1 MKTSLLAAPRATAL
15 ALLLVAS
22 FSASAGFPETAG
34 ARKFDFSAQ
43 PAAGYTAVPV
53 TAEYSASRGY
63 GFEPGAAAGKPSFF
77 SVDLPEGNYNVTV
90 TLGGA
95 QDAITTIKSELRR
108 LMLENVHTAPGK
120 TEVRTFT
127 VNIRTPQIPASAG
140 LAAGVVKLK
149 APRETVQE
157 AWNWDRRLTLE
168 FNGAAPA
175 VRSIEITPAQTPTIF
190 LLGDSTVC
198 DQPGEPYASWGQMLP
213 RFLRPGVAVANH
225 GESGE
230 TYRDSLARRRLD
242 KVLSAMRPGD
252 TVMMQFGHND
262 QKQIKEG
269 KGGPFTTYK
278 AEIKQHVDG
287 VRAHGGVS
295 VIISSMERRAFDAN
309 GKVVPSLIDYAT
321 AARQSAQ
328 ELGVAFIDLNAMSK
342 PLYEALG
349 TEASKAAFAE
359 PQPGRIDNTHHNNYG
374 AYELAQA
381 VLTGMRQAGV
391 PAASFIADG
400 YGSFDPAR
408 PDPVAKF
415 AVPPS
420 PTFTNERPLGDE
432 ANAGADAAPAAS
444 AFLFAYFTKNG
455 EDGLHLAASA
465 DGYRWEKL
473 GGGRSYLRPK
483 VGISKLMRDPC
494 IVRGPDGTYHMVWT
508 SGWKENNIGYA
519 SSKDLVHWSEQ
530 KELPVMAHEKGVL
543 NAWAPEI
550 VYDEQR
556 GEFLI
561 FWASTVPGK
570 FTETAGSSEEKYN
583 HRLYS
588 TTTRDFSTFTPTKLF
603 YDPGFSVIDATFV
616 RANGKNHLLVKDETV
631 NPPRKYLQVADAPTL
646 TGPFG
651 KLGAPITPQGMW
663 VEGPTAIQA
672 GPDVIVYYDAY
683 RTKHYGAMRSRD
695 LVHWEDVTA
704 KMSFPDEDTAVRMR
718 HGTAIAVPAALVEQ
732 LRTQ

>member
-1 MKTSLLAAPRATAL
+1 
-15 ALLLVAS
+15 
-22 FSASAGFPETAG
+22 
-34 ARKFDFSAQ
+34 
-43 PAAGYTAVPV
+43 
-53 TAEYSASRGY
+53 
-63 GFEPGAAAGKPSFF
+63 
-77 SVDLPEGNYNVTV
+77 
-90 TLGGA
+90 
-95 QDAITTIKSELRR
+95 
-108 LMLENVHTAPGK
+108 
-120 TEVRTFT
+120 
-127 VNIRTPQIPASAG
+127 
-140 LAAGVVKLK
+140 
-149 APRETVQE
+149 
-157 AWNWDRRLTLE
+157 
-168 FNGAAPA
+168 
-175 VRSIEITPAQTPTIF
+175 
-190 LLGDSTVC
+190 
-198 DQPGEPYASWGQMLP
+198 
-213 RFLRPGVAVANH
+213 
-225 GESGE
+225 
-230 TYRDSLARRRLD
+230 
-242 KVLSAMRPGD
+242 
-252 TVMMQFGHND
+252 MMQFGHND
-262 QKQIKEG
+262 QKQIKDG

-287 VRAHGGVS
+287 VRARGGVP

-309 GKVVPSLIDYAT
+309 GKVIPSLIDYAT
-321 AARQSAQ
+321 AARQSAE

-342 PLYEALG
+342 PFYEALG

-400 YGSFDPAR
+400 YGSFNPAK
-408 PDPVAKF
+408 PDPVASF
-415 AVPPS
+415 AVPRS
-420 PTFTNERPLGDE
+420 PTFSNERPLGDE
-432 ANAGADAAPAAS
+432 ANAGPQARAGSTAY
-444 AFLFAYFTKNG
+444 LFTYFTRNG

-473 GGGRSYLRPK
+473 GGGRSYLTPK

-519 SSKDLVHWSEQ
+519 SSKDLIHWSEQ

-550 VYDEQR
+550 VYDDQR

-570 FTETAGSSEEKYN
+570 FAETAGSSEEKYN

-588 TTTRDFSTFTPTKLF
+588 TSTRDFQSFTPTKLF

-631 NPPRKYLQVADAPTL
+631 NPPRKYLQVADAPSL
-646 TGPFG
+646 NGPFG
-651 KLGAPITPQGMW
+651 KLSAPITPQGMW

-672 GPDVIVYYDAY
+672 GEDVIVYYDAY

-695 LVHWEDVTA
+695 LVNWEDVTA
-704 KMSFPDEDTAVRMR
+704 KMSFPDEGTPVRMR
-718 HGTAIAVPAALVEQ
+718 HGTAIAVPAALIEQ
-732 LRTQ
+732 LRAQN

>member
-1 MKTSLLAAPRATAL
+1 MKTSLLAARRATTL
-15 ALLLVAS
+15 ALLLAAS
-22 FSASAGFPETAG
+22 FSATAQNG
-34 ARKFDFSAQ
+34 EARRFDFSGK

-53 TAEYSASRGY
+53 TTEYSASKGY

-77 SVDLPEGNYNVTV
+77 SVDLPEGNYNITV
-90 TLGGA
+90 TLGGTPEA
-95 QDAITTIKSELRR
+95 STTTIKSELRR
-108 LMLENVHTAPGK
+108 LMLENVRTAPGK
-120 TEVRTFT
+120 TETRTFT
-127 VNIRTPQIPASAG
+127 VNIRTPAIPAVGG
-140 LAAGVVKLK
+140 LAAGAVNLK
-149 APRETVQE
+149 VPRETVQE

-168 FNGAAPA
+168 FNGSQPA
-175 VRSIEITPAQTPTIF
+175 VRSIEIAPAQTPTIF

-213 RFLRPGVAVANH
+213 RFLKPGVAVANH

-262 QKQIKEG
+262 QKQIKDG

-287 VRAHGGVS
+287 VRARGGVP

-309 GKVVPSLIDYAT
+309 GKVIPSLIDYAT
-321 AARQSAQ
+321 AARQSAE

-342 PLYEALG
+342 PFYEALG

-400 YGSFDPAR
+400 YGNFNPAK
-408 PDPVAKF
+408 PDPVASF
-415 AVPPS
+415 AVPRS
-420 PTFTNERPLGDE
+420 PTFSNERPLGDE
-432 ANAGADAAPAAS
+432 ANAGPQARAGATGY
-444 AFLFAYFTKNG
+444 LFTYFTKNG

-473 GGGRSYLRPK
+473 GGGRSYLTPK

-570 FTETAGSSEEKYN
+570 FAETAGSSEEKYN

-588 TTTRDFSTFTPTKLF
+588 TSTKDFQTFTPTKLF

-616 RANGKNHLLVKDETV
+616 RVNGKNHLLVKDETV
-631 NPPRKYLQVADAPTL
+631 NPPRKYLQVADAPSL
-646 TGPFG
+646 SGPFG
-651 KLGAPITPQGMW
+651 KLSAPITPQGMW

-672 GPDVIVYYDAY
+672 GEDVIVYYDAY

-695 LVHWEDVTA
+695 LVNWEDVTA
-704 KMSFPDEDTAVRMR
+704 KMSFPDEGTPVRMR
-718 HGTAIAVPAALVEQ
+718 HGTAIAVPAALIEQ
-732 LRTQ
+732 LRAQN

>member
-1 MKTSLLAAPRATAL
+1 MYTKKIPLFTMLLAAA
-15 ALLLVAS
+15 
-22 FSASAGFPETAG
+22 FSASAQSAV
-34 ARKFDFSAQ
+34 RKFDFSAQ
-43 PAAGYTAVPV
+43 PAAGYTAVPPA
-53 TAEYSASRGY
+53 TGYSAGRGY
-63 GFEPGAAAGKPSFF
+63 GFEPGAGPGKPSFF
-77 SVDLPEGNYNVTV
+77 SVDLPEGSYNVTV

-95 QDAITTIKSELRR
+95 QESSTTVKSELRR
-108 LMLENVHTAPGK
+108 LMLENVRAAPGK

-127 VNIRTPQIPASAG
+127 VNIRTPQIPAGAG
-140 LAAGVVKLK
+140 LAAGAVNLK

-168 FNGAAPA
+168 FNGASPA
-175 VRSIEITPAQTPTIF
+175 VRAIEIAPVQTPTIF
-190 LLGDSTVC
+190 LLGDSTVS

-213 RFLRPGVAVANH
+213 RFLKPGVAVANYAQ
-225 GESGE
+225 SGE
-230 TYRDSLARRRLD
+230 TYRDSLSRRRLD
-242 KVLSAMRPGD
+242 KVLSVMRPGD

-262 QKQIKEG
+262 QKQIKDG
-269 KGGPFTTYK
+269 KSGPFTTYK
-278 AEIKQHVDG
+278 AEIKQHVESI
-287 VRAHGGVS
+287 RARGGVA
-295 VIISSMERRAFDAN
+295 VVISSMERRAFDAN
-309 GKVVPSLIDYAT
+309 GKVIPSLIDYAT

-328 ELGVAFIDLNAMSK
+328 ELGTAFIDLNAMSK
-342 PLYEALG
+342 PFYETLG

-359 PQPGRIDNTHHNNYG
+359 PQPGRTDNTHHNNYG

-400 YGSFDPAR
+400 YGNFDPSK

-420 PTFTNERPLGDE
+420 PKFTNERPLGDE
-432 ANAGADAAPAAS
+432 ANAGAEANSS
-444 AFLFAYFTKNG
+444 ANAYIFAYFTRNG

-465 DGYRWEKL
+465 DGYRWDKL
-473 GGGRSYLRPK
+473 GGGRSYLTPK

-519 SSKDLVHWSEQ
+519 SSKDLVNWSEQ
-530 KELPVMAHEKGVL
+530 QEVPVMAHEKGVL

-550 VYDEQR
+550 VYDELR
-556 GEFLI
+556 SEFLI

-570 FTETAGSSEEKYN
+570 FPETAGSSEEKYN
-583 HRLYS
+583 HRLYA
-588 TTTRDFSTFTPTKLF
+588 TTTKDFKTFTPTRLF

-616 RANGKNHLLVKDETV
+616 RANGKDHLMVKDETV
-631 NPPRKYLQVADAPTL
+631 KPPRKYLQLADAPAL
-646 TGPFG
+646 NGPFG
-651 KLGAPITPQGMW
+651 KLSAPITPQGMW

-672 GPDVIVYYDAY
+672 GADVIVYYDAY
-683 RTKHYGAMRSRD
+683 RSKHYGAMRSRD
-695 LVHWEDVTA
+695 LVTWEDVTA
-704 KMSFPDEDTAVRMR
+704 RMSFPDEGTPVRMR

-732 LRTQ
+732 LRAQQAAH

>member
-1 MKTSLLAAPRATAL
+1 MKISLLTMLL
-15 ALLLVAS
+15 AAS
-22 FSASAGFPETAG
+22 FSATAQSG
-34 ARKFDFSAQ
+34 SVRKFDFGAQ
-43 PAAGYTAVPV
+43 PAAGYTAVAPSI
-53 TAEYSASRGY
+53 EYSASRGY
-63 GFEPGAAAGKPSFF
+63 GFEPGAVAGKPSFF
-77 SVDLPEGNYNVTV
+77 SVDLPEGNYSVTV

-95 QDAITTIKSELRR
+95 HEATTTIKSELRR

-120 TEVRTFT
+120 TEIRTFT
-127 VNIRTPQIPASAG
+127 VNVRTPQIAAVAG
-140 LAAGVVKLK
+140 LAAGAVNLK

-168 FNGAAPA
+168 FNGARPA
-175 VRSIEITPAQTPTIF
+175 VRAVEIAPAQTPTIF
-190 LLGDSTVC
+190 LLGDSTVS

-213 RFLRPGVAVANH
+213 RFLKPGVAVANH
-225 GESGE
+225 AQSGE
-230 TYRDSLARRRLD
+230 TYRDSLSRRRLD

-252 TVMMQFGHND
+252 TVLMQFGHND
-262 QKQIKEG
+262 QKQQKDG
-269 KGGPFTTYK
+269 KSGPFTTYK
-278 AEIKQHVDG
+278 DEIKQHVDSI
-287 VRAHGGVS
+287 RARGGVP
-295 VIISSMERRAFDAN
+295 VVISSMERRAFDAN

-359 PQPGRIDNTHHNNYG
+359 PQPGRTDNTHHNNYG

-391 PAASFIADG
+391 PAASFIAEG
-400 YGSFDPAR
+400 YGSFDPSR

-420 PTFTNERPLGDE
+420 PKFSNERPLGDE
-432 ANAGADAAPAAS
+432 PNAAS
-444 AFLFAYFTKNG
+444 GAGTAATAYLFAYFTRNG

-465 DGYRWEKL
+465 DGYRWDKL
-473 GGGRSYLRPK
+473 GGGRSYLTPK

-519 SSKDLVHWSEQ
+519 SSKDLVNWSEQ
-530 KELPVMAHEKGVL
+530 QELPVMAHEKGVL

-583 HRLYS
+583 HRLYA
-588 TTTRDFSTFTPTKLF
+588 TTTKDFKTFTPTRLF

-616 RANGKNHLLVKDETV
+616 RANGKNHLLIKDETV
-631 NPPRKYLQVADAPTL
+631 KPPRKYLQVADAPAL
-646 TGPFG
+646 NGPFG
-651 KLGAPITPQGMW
+651 KLSAPITPQGMW

-672 GPDVIVYYDAY
+672 GADIILYYDAY

-695 LVHWEDVTA
+695 LVTWEDVTA
-704 KMSFPDEDTAVRMR
+704 KMSFPDEGTPVRMR

-732 LRTQ
+732 LRAQ